1 MDVRVFDKELNAL
14 GVIDEMAS
22 FIWTAR
28 YFKVGEFKMLAP
40 VTSTNR
46 ELLVVGNVIA
56 KHDSYIDYTDDDGN
70 VWRRAAEITYIHYT
84 KDENGQEQI
93 EARGYMLSR
102 WLNQRVITPQI
113 QMTGTQQ
120 EKVNAIV
127 LKNVGASAAEARQF
141 PRFEMLPQEDLGG
154 SSANYSNDALKQ
166 LGDEVR
172 DICQSGKIGYDILI
186 NERTKTF
193 GFYLYAGHDY
203 TADSDEPC
211 IFSREFD
218 NVLEQDYEDSI
229 EDIKNCAYVRG
240 ATADGET
247 SAEVVVVDQSEGATG
262 FSLYEALIDAT
273 DISRE
278 AEDSSGELQPIP
290 AATYTKM
297 LTARGET
304 ALDDLI
310 ENYTFSSSINI
321 KSNLRYK
328 EDFDLGDR
336 VTCVEKT
343 WGITIDSRITE
354 ITQTFEKGKELI
366 EATFGESSPT
376 LLEKIN
382 RR

>member
-1 MDVRVFDKELNAL
+1 MDIRVFDKELNAL

-28 YFKVGEFKMLAP
+28 YFKVGEVKMLAP

-218 NVLEQDYEDSI
+218 NILEQDYEDSI